1 MPAKTKTV
9 FVCSQCG
16 YTSPKW
22 AGKCSGCGEW
32 NTMQEEI
39 VSAEKS
45 KPMPESRISKIAAA
59 PVKLKEI
66 EYFDENRI
74 STGIKEFDRVLGGG
88 IVKGSLVLISGEPGI
103 GKSTILLQMCKY
115 INEETSILYVSGEE
129 SPRQIKMRAERLEV
143 SGENITVLAETDMA
157 AIKERVLEKKPGLV
171 IIDSIQT
178 ISRED
183 ISSAPGS
190 VSQVKECTS
199 EFMRL
204 AKSSGIPIFLIG
216 HVNKE
221 GSIAGP
227 KVMEHM
233 VDAVLYFEGERSL
246 DCRILRAVKNRFGS
260 TNEIG
265 VFEMAN
271 DGLREIDNPSKMFMQ
286 GKPEGVS
293 GIATVSLL
301 EGSRPII
308 AEIQALVSSTPFPAP
323 RRVTTGYDYNRLN
336 LLIAVLEKRCGLY
349 FGASDAYLN
358 IIGGLRISEPAADLA
373 IATALASGL
382 KDFIIPSDTVLI
394 GEIGLAG
401 ETRIVSSIDKRISEA
416 KKLGFTR
423 CVIPAKNKLLSEI
436 KGMEIIR
443 VSSLREVFSKL

>member
-115 INEETSILYVSGEE
+115 INEEISILYISGEE

-143 SGENITVLAETDMA
+143 SGENITVFAETDMA

-171 IIDSIQT
+171 IIDSI
-178 ISRED
+178 
-183 ISSAPGS
+183 P
-190 VSQVKECTS
+190 VSYTHLILLGKTS
-199 EFMRL
+199 YY
-204 AKSSGIPIFLIG
+204 S
-216 HVNKE
+216 
-221 GSIAGP
+221 
-227 KVMEHM
+227 
-233 VDAVLYFEGERSL
+233 
-246 DCRILRAVKNRFGS
+246 
-260 TNEIG
+260 
-265 VFEMAN
+265 
-271 DGLREIDNPSKMFMQ
+271 
-286 GKPEGVS
+286 
-293 GIATVSLL
+293 
-301 EGSRPII
+301 
-308 AEIQALVSSTPFPAP
+308 
-323 RRVTTGYDYNRLN
+323 
-336 LLIAVLEKRCGLY
+336 
-349 FGASDAYLN
+349 
-358 IIGGLRISEPAADLA
+358 
-373 IATALASGL
+373 
-382 KDFIIPSDTVLI
+382 
-394 GEIGLAG
+394 
-401 ETRIVSSIDKRISEA
+401 
-416 KKLGFTR
+416 
-423 CVIPAKNKLLSEI
+423 
-436 KGMEIIR
+436 
-443 VSSLREVFSKL
+443 

>member
-115 INEETSILYVSGEE
+115 INEEISILYISGEE

-143 SGENITVLAETDMA
+143 SGENITVFAETDMA
-157 AIKERVLEKKPGLV
+157 AIKERVLEKKPELV

-183 ISSAPGS
+183 ISSAR
-190 VSQVKECTS
+190 EA
-199 EFMRL
+199 L
-204 AKSSGIPIFLIG
+204 AK
-216 HVNKE
+216 
-221 GSIAGP
+221 
-227 KVMEHM
+227 
-233 VDAVLYFEGERSL
+233 
-246 DCRILRAVKNRFGS
+246 
-260 TNEIG
+260 
-265 VFEMAN
+265 
-271 DGLREIDNPSKMFMQ
+271 
-286 GKPEGVS
+286 
-293 GIATVSLL
+293 
-301 EGSRPII
+301 
-308 AEIQALVSSTPFPAP
+308 
-323 RRVTTGYDYNRLN
+323 
-336 LLIAVLEKRCGLY
+336 
-349 FGASDAYLN
+349 
-358 IIGGLRISEPAADLA
+358 
-373 IATALASGL
+373 
-382 KDFIIPSDTVLI
+382 
-394 GEIGLAG
+394 
-401 ETRIVSSIDKRISEA
+401 
-416 KKLGFTR
+416 
-423 CVIPAKNKLLSEI
+423 
-436 KGMEIIR
+436 
-443 VSSLREVFSKL
+443 